1 MLVATWEVYNQRRV
15 FGGKP
20 DPIIP
25 SVCVYACILN
35 FCSVTACK
43 DQTGD
48 CFKIILIGLPLKKD
62 VKICV
67 GNMKT
72 TAVPARV
79 AVVES
84 LAQSIYVIAINL
96 IGRLDF
102 LPSVSYFF
110 FMAI

>member
-1 MLVATWEVYNQRRV
+1 M
-15 FGGKP
+15 
-20 DPIIP
+20 
-25 SVCVYACILN
+25 
-35 FCSVTACK
+35 
-43 DQTGD
+43 
-48 CFKIILIGLPLKKD
+48 
-62 VKICV
+62 